1 MNEDLVI
8 ISLLV
13 FSLGIIFIPLT
24 LGVRKELA
32 KEKII
37 SNSEFTNGHESVLN
51 YEDNKIKLVSSNYP
65 DPAGQVWVVSDT
77 ALTIINRETNK
88 TILFSTI
95 PSMTLN
101 FKADTGTLACIKL
114 VENQISATVRIEPRD
129 IARITFSIKDRE
141 IAQAIHDRVLENV
154 K

>member
-1 MNEDLVI
+1 MLAFLLLLAITAIVVI
-8 ISLLV
+8 PIF
-13 FSLGIIFIPLT
+13 FSIQKMERESKVIT
-24 LGVRKELA
+24 
-32 KEKII
+32 
-37 SNSEFTNGHESVLN
+37 NSEFTNGHESALN

-95 PSMTLN
+95 HSMTLN

-141 IAQAIHDRVLENV
+141 IAQAIHDRILENTNP
-154 K
+154 